1 MQSRWNLSRLNL
13 GITDVYNE
21 RSADFTAIL
30 KLFAWLEI
38 FWLEIKTGGEERHPK
53 ARQLKI
59 SED

>member
-1 MQSRWNLSRLNL
+1 MQSRWNLSRLNP

-30 KLFAWLEI
+30 KLFAYS
-38 FWLEIKTGGEERHPK
+38 FWLEIKIGGEERHPK